1 MDSSDQNSN
10 CTFAHDYPN
19 SNIITTTYHEN
30 NRKTHLRKHIIHSLG
45 VYPSNVKKTKKSSKN
60 YPEYEIPDNYKV
72 ETLEGYKIVCKTNY
86 LLDGTVKFTLNWK
99 DSQGINWYISNNNSA
114 SGIAKDFLKLLNKKT
129 RVSGIMLFGFNI
141 PCLIE
146 AQKNNPIYINLGGD
160 EVIGIDLSKV
170 NSDFARV
177 HQDAIVRACDEA
189 LILRDGYRHLAAINS
204 NNFNNSS
211 NNSTDNLTNDQKNYK
226 SLSIAVFKF
235 SNELDSLKSI
245 GFTDQ
250 DNIMWNIEFYFSGD
264 WKFMALIK
272 ELKAANSKYFYVE
285 DPSLFPVIELN
296 NWIPNELHIMLR
308 ITDILMDCLFKDLMM
323 DLNDF
328 KKITKGLIEKEMQ
341 RIGLIHF
348 QFFESKSKGK
358 FWDWTTLTGPE
369 RLIMLQY
376 FDVTK
381 FIASDRGKKIS
392 FLWKEFLNLYQF
404 LRKDLFTDPDIDS
417 FD

>member
-204 NNFNNSS
+204 
-211 NNSTDNLTNDQKNYK
+211 
-226 SLSIAVFKF
+226 SL
-235 SNELDSLKSI
+235 
-245 GFTDQ
+245 
-250 DNIMWNIEFYFSGD
+250 
-264 WKFMALIK
+264 
-272 ELKAANSKYFYVE
+272 
-285 DPSLFPVIELN
+285 
-296 NWIPNELHIMLR
+296 
-308 ITDILMDCLFKDLMM
+308 
-323 DLNDF
+323 
-328 KKITKGLIEKEMQ
+328 
-341 RIGLIHF
+341 
-348 QFFESKSKGK
+348 
-358 FWDWTTLTGPE
+358 E
-369 RLIMLQY
+369 REYQI
-376 FDVTK
+376 
-381 FIASDRGKKIS
+381 SDR
-392 FLWKEFLNLYQF
+392 
-404 LRKDLFTDPDIDS
+404 
-417 FD
+417 

>member
-1 MDSSDQNSN
+1 MNSSDQNSN

-45 VYPSNVKKTKKSSKN
+45 VYPSNIKKMKKSSKN
-60 YPEYEIPDNYKV
+60 CPEYEIPDNYKV
-72 ETLEGYKIVCKTNY
+72 ETTLEGYKIVCETNY

-99 DSQGINWYISNNNSA
+99 DSQGINRYISNNNFA

-146 AQKNNPIYINLGGD
+146 ARKNNPIYINSKDMEKESQIILKKQNFDNTKIRYIELKVGGD

-189 LILRDGYRHLAAINS
+189 LIPRDG
-204 NNFNNSS
+204 
-211 NNSTDNLTNDQKNYK
+211 
-226 SLSIAVFKF
+226 
-235 SNELDSLKSI
+235 NELDSLKSI
-245 GFTDQ
+245 GFTDH

-272 ELKAANSKYFYVE
+272 GLKAANSKYFYVE

-296 NWIPNELHIMLR
+296 NWISDELHIMLR

-341 RIGLIHF
+341 RIGLIYF

-358 FWDWTTLTGPE
+358 FWDWTTLTGSE